1 MAGNIHIV
9 KPTGDFILVS
19 KGAIRDTE
27 IDPFSLGIYV
37 TILALGET
45 EWQLNLKGLA
55 THLKLTEDRIR
66 KSFRV
71 LEEAGYLRRQRVRDD
86 ANHFVGWD
94 YEIGTT
100 PFTDFELF
108 RPSENPDVGK
118 SRPSE
123 NQQVYNNTIK
133 QEKDLKN
140 KEQDGNYIYSASRF
154 TPPSIEEV
162 AAYCQSR
169 QNGIDPQAF
178 MNYYEA
184 VGWMVGKSKMKD
196 WRAAVRNWET
206 RRKNDPSPQ
215 APRPERRKLSP
226 EEITM
231 QSLARLQARDGMLHT
246 FSPDEQ

>member
-1 MAGNIHIV
+1 MERKAKGIWIPIEIWEARDLSWNEKVLLMEVDSFTSVGDPCFFSDEYIADLLGVGTSRAGQ
-9 KPTGDFILVS
+9 LVS
-19 KGAIRDTE
+19 
-27 IDPFSLGIYV
+27 SLV
-37 TILALGET
+37 
-45 EWQLNLKGLA
+45 K
-55 THLKLTEDRIR
+55 K
-66 KSFRV
+66 
-71 LEEAGYLRRQRVRDD
+71 GYLRRAGFDGRRRYIETTLAFRRVLDGCEAD
-86 ANHFVGWD
+86 PQ
-94 YEIGTT
+94 EIAEQGRKK
-100 PFTDFELF
+100 LRG
-108 RPSENPDVGK
+108 RPAENCDILNTEINK
-118 SRPSE
+118 
-123 NQQVYNNTIK
+123 NNKQQDN
-133 QEKDLKN
+133 
-140 KEQDGNYIYSASRF
+140 IYRASRF

-206 RRKNDPSPQ
+206 RRKNDPFPQ